1 MEGSPV
7 ASADVA
13 ADLAGISLFA
23 DLSPAQLEKVASSFE
38 EQWFQS
44 DERALREGF
53 VGSNFYVILSGEAL
67 WMMGGEAVDR
77 TATMMVGTKPLAL
90 KRGDFF
96 GELSLLFDEPSISDV
111 VATTPLHCLALPG
124 DELKPFLLANP
135 QIMYRVLEAEAR
147 RLRDP
152 MRWR

>member
-1 MEGSPV
+1 M

-13 ADLAGISLFA
+13 SDLAGISLFA

-38 EQWFQS
+38 EQWFQP

-77 TATMMVGTKPLAL
+77 TATMMMGTKPLAL

-111 VATTPLHCLALPG
+111 VATTPLHCIALPG
-124 DELKPFLLANP
+124 DELKPFLLGHP
-135 QIMYRVLEAEAR
+135 HVMLRVLEAEAR

>member
-1 MEGSPV
+1 M
-7 ASADVA
+7 ASTDVV

-23 DLSPAQLEKVASSFE
+23 DLSPAQLEEVASSFE
-38 EQWFQS
+38 EHWFQA

-96 GELSLLFDEPSISDV
+96 GELSVLFNEPSISDV
-111 VATTPLHCLALPG
+111 VATTPMHCVALPG
-124 DELKPFLLANP
+124 DELKPFLIAHP
-135 QIMYRVLEAEAR
+135 HIMYRVLEAEVR

>member
-1 MEGSPV
+1 M
-7 ASADVA
+7 ASIDVV

-23 DLSPAQLEKVASSFE
+23 DLSPAQLEEVASSFE
-38 EQWFQS
+38 EQWFQP

-77 TATMMVGTKPLAL
+77 TATMLVGTKPLTL

-96 GELSLLFDEPSISDV
+96 GELSVLFDEPSISDV
-111 VATTPLHCLALPG
+111 VATSPLHCVALPG
-124 DELKPFLLANP
+124 EELRPFLIAHP

>member
-1 MEGSPV
+1 MAGT
-7 ASADVA
+7 DVV

-23 DLSPAQLEKVASSFE
+23 DLAPAQLEEVASAFD
-38 EQWFQS
+38 EQWFQP
-44 DERALREGF
+44 DERPLREGF

-77 TATMMVGTKPLAL
+77 TATMMIGTKPLTL

-96 GELSLLFDEPSISDV
+96 GELSVLFDEPSISDV

-124 DELKPFLLANP
+124 EELKPFLIARP